1 MDKKVLQRQYGL
13 WDSSISAISMARGI
27 EFNDVA
33 WDEGDIIAWHEMR
46 ADQGAVVLKGGDHQ
60 APRDLNSDYST
71 RAKVGYG
78 GGDFT
83 LGKGFVYFVEAESG
97 RLYRQGIPYGS
108 PRPVTPGFGKCASPN
123 LSPDG
128 RWLLFVHT
136 YEDQDSLGIIDVA
149 GKSWPRKLV
158 SGDDFYMQPVWHP
171 GGEAIAWIAWDQPN
185 MPWDG
190 TYLRMGNLQLK
201 DGDLPILDEVETLA
215 GDEST
220 SIFQPQFSPD
230 GRHLAYASDA
240 TGWWQLYIY
249 DLESAGHRQLTSQ
262 AADHGE
268 PAWVQGL
275 RVFGFSPEGSEIIF
289 IRNQM
294 GSASL
299 WRVDIQT
306 GEESRISLEEEYTAL
321 EQIAVASNLDPA
333 GNLQIALLTSG
344 SRITPRVIKVTLP
357 PKAPNSP
364 VTPQV
369 HILQRGSA
377 EDLSSDTY
385 SPTQPLTWK
394 GMDGEPVHG
403 LFFPPYNPNFEASGV
418 PPLIV
423 TIHGGPT
430 SQVRAF
436 FNPRAQYFATRGYA
450 VLEVNY
456 RGSTGYGRP
465 YWQALYG
472 DWGKYD
478 VEDAISGVRHL
489 AEQELVD
496 GSRAV
501 IMGGSAG
508 GFTVLQSLVDHP
520 GFYKAGVCLYG
531 VANQFTMAAETHKF
545 EASYLDMLLGPLP
558 QASDLYRQRSPIFHA
573 DQIQDPLIIFQ
584 GEEDVVVPRAQSDE
598 IVASLQRRGVPHEYH
613 LYPGEGHGFRK
624 KKTIEHFYHAVERF
638 LKQYVIF
645 A

>member
-1 MDKKVLQRQYGL
+1 MDKKVIHRQYGL
-13 WDSSISAISMARGI
+13 WDSSISAHSMAKGI
-27 EFNDVA
+27 EFSDVA
-33 WDEGDIIAWHEMR
+33 WGEGVMIAWHEMR
-46 ADQGAVVLKGGDHQ
+46 ADQGAIVLQGDDRQ
-60 APRDLNSDYST
+60 ASRDLNSDYSV

-83 LGKGFVYFVEAESG
+83 LGTGFVYFVEAESG
-97 RLYRQGIPYGS
+97 RLYRQEVPYGS
-108 PRPVTPGFGKCASPN
+108 PQPVTPEFGKCASPG

-136 YEDQDSLGIIDVA
+136 YEDQDSLAIVDVA
-149 GKSWPRKLV
+149 GAFWPRKLV

-190 TYLRMGNLQLK
+190 TYLRLASLRIVEGE
-201 DGDLPILDEVETLA
+201 LPLADNVRTLA
-215 GDEST
+215 GDKST

-230 GRHLAYASDA
+230 GRYLAYTSDA
-240 TGWWQLYIY
+240 TGWWQLYVY
-249 DLESAGHRQLTSQ
+249 DLESEQHRQLTSA
-262 AADHGE
+262 AADHGR

-275 RVFGFSPEGSEIIF
+275 RNYSFSPGGKEIIF

-294 GSASL
+294 GFANL
-299 WRVDIQT
+299 WRIDLET
-306 GEESRISLEEEYTAL
+306 GGEGKIPLDEVYTNL
-321 EQIAVASNLDPA
+321 EQIAVAPNLDQT
-333 GNLQIALLTSG
+333 GKLRVALLASG
-344 SRITPRVIKVTLP
+344 SAITDRVIEVTLP
-357 PKAPNSP
+357 PPAPSSQ
-364 VTPQV
+364 VTSQV

-377 EDLSSDTY
+377 EDLSPDLY
-385 SPTQPLTWK
+385 SPTQPITWQGLDSK
-394 GMDGEPVHG
+394 PVHG
-403 LFFPPYNPNFEASGV
+403 LFFPPHNPDFEAGGS

-472 DWGKYD
+472 EWGRYD
-478 VEDAISGVRHL
+478 VEDALSGVRHL
-489 AEQELVD
+489 VDQGLVD
-496 GSRAV
+496 GSRTV

-531 VANQFTMAAETHKF
+531 VANQFTLAADTHKF

-558 QASDLYRQRSPIFHA
+558 QAADLYRKRSPIFHA
-573 DQIQDPLIIFQ
+573 DQIQDPLIVFQ

-598 IVASLQRRGVPHEYH
+598 IVASLQRRGIPHEYH

-624 KKTIEHFYHAVERF
+624 TGTIEHFYQAVERF
-638 LKQYVIF
+638 LRQYVIF

>member
-1 MDKKVLQRQYGL
+1 MDKKILQRQYGL
-13 WDSSISAISMARGI
+13 WDSPISAISMARGV
-27 EFNDVA
+27 EFSDVA
-33 WDEGDIIAWHEMR
+33 WNSEGIVAWREKR
-46 ADQGAVVLKGGDHQ
+46 SDQGVIVLKESENQ
-60 APRDLNSDYST
+60 APRDLNNDYSV

-97 RLYRQGIPYGS
+97 RIYRQSIPYGS
-108 PRPVTPGFGKCASPN
+108 AQPITPGFGNYASPA

-136 YEDQDSLGIIDVA
+136 YEGQDSLGIVDA
-149 GKSWPRKLV
+149 EGKSWPQKLV

-171 GGEAIAWIAWDQPN
+171 GGKKIAWIDWNYPN

-190 TYLRMGNLQLK
+190 TYMRMADFHISGEV
-201 DGDLPILDEVETLA
+201 LPGIGEVETLA
-215 GDEST
+215 GDERI

-230 GRHLAYASDA
+230 GQFLACASDED
-240 TGWWQLYIY
+240 GWWQLFLY
-249 DLESAGHRQLTSQ
+249 DLVNAGHRRLTSIE
-262 AADHGE
+262 ADHGL

-275 RVFGFSPEGSEIIF
+275 RTYCFSPDSKRLLF
-289 IRNQM
+289 IRNWM
-294 GSASL
+294 GFASL
-299 WRVDIQT
+299 CQVDILT
-306 GEESRISLEEEYTAL
+306 GEESKIDIDELYTWM
-321 EQIAVASNLDPA
+321 EQIAVTADLDQEGA
-333 GNLQIALLTSG
+333 LRIALLASG
-344 SRITPRVIKVTLP
+344 SKTTSRVIEVRIPDSATTSKEN
-357 PKAPNSP
+357 PKIN
-364 VTPQV
+364 
-369 HILQRGSA
+369 ILQRGSA
-377 EDLSSDTY
+377 EELSAETF
-385 SPTQPLTWK
+385 SPTKPLTWK
-394 GMDGEPVHG
+394 SMDGESVHG
-403 LFFPPYNPNFEASGV
+403 LFFPPHNPNFTSSGK

-430 SQVRAF
+430 SQVRAY
-436 FNPRAQYFATRGYA
+436 FNPRAQFFATRGYA

-465 YWQALYG
+465 YWEALSG
-472 DWGKYD
+472 NWGKYD

-489 AEQELVD
+489 ARQGLVD
-496 GSRAV
+496 DSRAV

-531 VANQFTMAAETHKF
+531 IANQFTLAAETHKF
-545 EASYLDMLLGPLP
+545 EARYLDQMLGALP
-558 QASDLYRQRSPIFHA
+558 EAADLYRKRSPIFHA
-573 DQIQDPLIIFQ
+573 DKIQEPIIIFQ
-584 GEEDVVVPRAQSDE
+584 GEDDVVVPRAQSDE

-613 LYPGEGHGFRK
+613 LYAGEGHGFRK
-624 KKTIEHFYHAVERF
+624 TETIEHYYQAVERF